1 MLNMLDIFSNCRT
14 SCSLAETNTDLKQIS
29 SVTKGGT
36 DKNASKRY
44 VSNVGPDVIKALG
57 IITSGAS
64 HVLSA
69 AEQEYQL
76 IVKSKLAEQQCLH
89 QEKQELINQMNSTQ
103 SIIIEDVVKAV
114 CPAGVVIKSVGPTE
128 DVVKAVGPA
137 GVVAKLVGPA
147 ASVVK
152 AVEPAVGVVKAFKP
166 TIGVVKAAEPS
177 VGVVKSAEPAVGVV
191 KAVEPAVGVVQGA
204 ETAVSVSKAVEPDVD
219 VVKAVEPAVNTIKA
233 VKPDGGV
240 VKAVEPTEGV
250 VKAVEPTD
258 VVVKDFVPAGGVMI
272 KAVEPDGGVVKAV
285 GLARTNAVDPF
296 HHLRTKELIY
306 KKHVEADEVGVKARA
321 TAVEPFGVVSK
332 AFEPAGVVSK
342 AFEPAGVVSKAFEQA
357 GVVSKAL
364 EPSGVVSKAVGAA
377 GVVVNVVA
385 VFGIKQTVL
394 VKLSNISK
402 ECNSVHIDFGTK
414 EICLPPSS
422 ICLQSSPRGL
432 PSTPTFMDQN
442 NIYTLAIYNPN
453 KPIEKNTVV
462 NVLEVSEERKEK
474 RRRKKKNIFEEPV
487 LVNLKVRVKSP
498 IRSDKPIVV
507 PVELVAKK
515 FENKSLL
522 KSGSIFIFNQ
532 TSIYGKFLKGN
543 EPCKVMNHFLI
554 AENGPSGTCHA
565 QIVLCGYD
573 TQTPNY
579 QTLFSY
585 GDCIGEAVLFDS
597 SNPEQVQQCLASSS
611 LQARV

>member
-36 DKNASKRY
+36 DKNACKRY
-44 VSNVGPDVIKALG
+44 VSNVGPDVIKALD

-103 SIIIEDVVKAV
+103 SIIIEDVA
-114 CPAGVVIKSVGPTE
+114 
-128 DVVKAVGPA
+128 KAVGPA
-137 GVVAKLVGPA
+137 GVVVKPVGLA

-152 AVEPAVGVVKAFKP
+152 AVEPAVGVVKAFKRA
-166 TIGVVKAAEPS
+166 IGVVKAAEPS

-204 ETAVSVSKAVEPDVD
+204 ETAVSVSKAVEPAVD

-258 VVVKDFVPAGGVMI
+258 VVVKAFVPAGGVMI

-306 KKHVEADEVGVKARA
+306 KKHVEADKVGVKARA

-342 AFEPAGVVSKAFEQA
+342 SFEPAGVVSKAFEQA

-422 ICLQSSPRGL
+422 ICLQSSPRCL

-515 FENKSLL
+515 FENKSLI

-573 TQTPNY
+573 IQTPNY

>member
-1 MLNMLDIFSNCRT
+1 MLNMLDNFSNCRT

-44 VSNVGPDVIKALG
+44 VSNVGPDVIKALD

-103 SIIIEDVVKAV
+103 SIIIEDVA
-114 CPAGVVIKSVGPTE
+114 
-128 DVVKAVGPA
+128 KAVGPA
-137 GVVAKLVGPA
+137 GVVVKPVGLA

-152 AVEPAVGVVKAFKP
+152 AVEPAVGVVKAFKRA
-166 TIGVVKAAEPS
+166 IGVVKAAEPS

-204 ETAVSVSKAVEPDVD
+204 ETAVSVSKAVEPAVD

-258 VVVKDFVPAGGVMI
+258 VVVKAFVPAGGVMI

-342 AFEPAGVVSKAFEQA
+342 AFEPAGVVSKAFEPAGVVSKSFEPAGVVSKAFEQA

-422 ICLQSSPRGL
+422 ICLQSSPRCL

-597 SNPEQVQQCLASSS
+597 SNPEQVQQCLASST